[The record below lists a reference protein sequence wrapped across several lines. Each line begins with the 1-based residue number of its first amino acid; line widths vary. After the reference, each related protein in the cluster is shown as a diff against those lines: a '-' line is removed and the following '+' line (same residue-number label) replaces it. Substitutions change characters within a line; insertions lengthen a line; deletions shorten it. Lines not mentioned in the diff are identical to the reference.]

1 MYTKRELWYNIIEV
15 IIMIHENLK
24 YAFEQNNGVLT
35 PEMALN
41 YGIHD
46 STLRK
51 AVERNDI
58 QKYCRGVYFLED
70 LYYDDLYF
78 MQLKYPK
85 GVYSHETAVMLHT
98 LSTYSPFYFHIS
110 FPENYRLGS
119 DKAKEQYIRT
129 YYTPEIERTDEYIE
143 VMDSWDSNPIR
154 VTNLEKTVVDML
166 RKKVPM
172 PGIVDEMINDYI
184 DRDDTNIQ
192 KLVEYG
198 TRFDV
203 INQIEERILPYVKST
218 KNEKSSRKKI

>member
-1 MYTKRELWYNIIEV
+1 
-15 IIMIHENLK
+15 MIQENLK
-24 YAFEQNNGVLT
+24 HAFEQNNGVLT
-35 PEMALN
+35 PEIALN

-58 QKYCRGVYFLED
+58 QKYCRGIYFLED

-129 YYTPEIERTDEYIE
+129 YYTPKIERTDEYIE
-143 VMDSWDSNPIR
+143 VMDSWDSNPIK
-154 VTNLEKTVVDML
+154 VTNLEKTIIDML
-166 RKKVPM
+166 RKKNPM

-184 DRDDTNIQ
+184 DRDDTDIQ

-198 TRFDV
+198 ARFDV